1 VFVSVKVFETVGLGE
16 YELDQDVR
24 NTLVESDVSVKVL
37 ETVGPDESEVVGE
50 GL

>member
-1 VFVSVKVFETVGLGE
+1 VSVKVFKTVGLGE

-37 ETVGPDESEVVGE
+37 ERVGPDESEVVGE